1 MEVRQE
7 VVPQP
12 VEDHHNM
19 DHGIGGVVKWYAGRS
34 KDWKRLWGKL
44 WDGTEIYVV
53 DGPYVREQYFVDY
66 VEGGHGYVYTWIPK
80 NEIWIEDMMD
90 PIDQALNLL
99 HEIYEYTL
107 MKYTKIKTYDEAHKD
122 TALVESLIR
131 EAMANKPTLKKNKP
145 AYKA

>member
-1 MEVRQE
+1 
-7 VVPQP
+7 
-12 VEDHHNM
+12 
-19 DHGIGGVVKWYAGRS
+19 
-34 KDWKRLWGKL
+34 
-44 WDGTEIYVV
+44 
-53 DGPYVREQYFVDY
+53 
-66 VEGGHGYVYTWIPK
+66 
-80 NEIWIEDMMD
+80 
-90 PIDQALNLL
+90 L